1 MRGKIVYPVLFLAA
15 ATLFFCPLLVG
26 TAAAAGQLKIA
37 YIDLQK
43 VMALSDQGKQ
53 ARQQLEKK
61 RAELGRQIKEKEAR
75 LNKMKEELQRQ
86 GMMLSEKARAEK
98 ENEYQKQVR
107 DFKLFVSDSEGELK
121 KTYKELTKGILQDLE
136 KVIVKVGKE
145 GKYSMI
151 LGRQE
156 SSIFYADESYDISQQ
171 VIDAYNK
178 WKKAQ
183 QAAAAKG
190 KKPGKK

>member
-1 MRGKIVYPVLFLAA
+1 MRKKIVYPVLLLAA
-15 ATLFFCPLLVG
+15 MALFLCPLLVRE
-26 TAAAAGQLKIA
+26 AAAAGQFKIA

-61 RAELGRQIKEKEAR
+61 RAELGKQIKEKEAK

-107 DFKLFVSDSEGELK
+107 DFKLFISDSEGELK

-178 WKKAQ
+178 WKKQQ
-183 QAAAAKG
+183 QAAAGKAK
-190 KKPGKK
+190 KK